1 MNLALRDIASE
12 PPRMRNTYGLAL
24 GAHVILFIW
33 NPVVLPGSAM
43 NPAQILMQIEY
54 RDKPP
59 EPPKPPVV
67 QKKVEKKPVVKK
79 VKKSGILF
87 TRPPRVTRAPAPRPR
102 VSAIKIPKFVPR
114 ASDDTALLTAA
125 PTPTAKTPALRPAA
139 NPFSPMPKLTS
150 RSRGI
155 RASDIPFQLKD
166 RGGMSGGGAVVAIP
180 IGDERSQ
187 TASIAAAPA
196 LHNAPKGRRLISNS
210 SYQAP
215 LGDGVGELA
224 GKNRSGYV
232 ASIQVGGPSDQE
244 IVAAG
249 SSHGDVRGQGFE
261 VGGPV
266 GDRKILRRHLPEYPT
281 WAEEK
286 GISAIVKI
294 FFTVK
299 SDGSIRQS
307 LRVVRSSGYTEL
319 DSLAKEAILAWRFSP
334 TRASSTTE
342 ESWGVVTFRF
352 TLA

>member
-1 MNLALRDIASE
+1 MI
-12 PPRMRNTYGLAL
+12 
-24 GAHVILFIW
+24 
-33 NPVVLPGSAM
+33 
-43 NPAQILMQIEY
+43 
-54 RDKPP
+54 
-59 EPPKPPVV
+59 
-67 QKKVEKKPVVKK
+67 
-79 VKKSGILF
+79 
-87 TRPPRVTRAPAPRPR
+87 
-102 VSAIKIPKFVPR
+102 VP
-114 ASDDTALLTAA
+114 
-125 PTPTAKTPALRPAA
+125 
-139 NPFSPMPKLTS
+139 
-150 RSRGI
+150 
-155 RASDIPFQLKD
+155 
-166 RGGMSGGGAVVAIP
+166 
-180 IGDERSQ
+180 
-187 TASIAAAPA
+187 
-196 LHNAPKGRRLISNS
+196 
-210 SYQAP
+210 
-215 LGDGVGELA
+215 
-224 GKNRSGYV
+224 
-232 ASIQVGGPSDQE
+232 
-244 IVAAG
+244 AG